1 MTGHFVYSS
10 ISGTGITGLNS
21 LETHIKKKKDS
32 FLTSHSPTQ
41 YYNCI
46 ACVGVCIFIYLSI
59 LFPAHFLLKEKKND
73 GISKVK
79 LTQTNE
85 KA

>member
-21 LETHIKKKKDS
+21 LETHKKKKKDS
-32 FLTSHSPTQ
+32 FLTGHSPTQ
-41 YYNCI
+41 YCNCV
-46 ACVGVCIFIYLSI
+46 ACVGVYIFIYLSI
-59 LFPAHFLLKEKKND
+59 LFPAHFLLKEEKKD

-79 LTQTNE
+79 LTQANE